1 MAIDIG
7 AVILMSSLGR
17 TPSATGILSGT
28 LFAEDRGEFK
38 WRVNIIIDMIT
49 ASILILFF
57 TGNIPEVNVPI
68 RPFMIV
74 LGGMVVGLG
83 ASFRSGCTSGRGAFG
98 LSRLS
103 PRSLVAV
110 PTFMATGV
118 ITLHIIRQVLE
129 G

>member
-1 MAIDIG
+1 MARKYYHRHDYG
-7 AVILMSSLGR
+7 VYFDSL
-17 TPSATGILSGT
+17 
-28 LFAEDRGEFK
+28 
-38 WRVNIIIDMIT
+38 
-49 ASILILFF
+49 F

-83 ASFRSGCTSGRGAFG
+83 ASFRSGCTSGRGALG

-110 PTFMATGV
+110 PTFMTTGV